1 MPELFSVNEAAA
13 IAEVSP
19 ETIRMALEKKSVV
32 PAGKR
37 KTGKTVRYQFSIGD
51 VRFIKVLDEFPFP
64 LSKRDKQCLAQILA
78 PGKKLGR
85 PWSMQGP
92 DLIYSAGSV
101 RMSFQCKTI
110 RETVDR
116 NAAVLRWGKKR
127 VVSAD
132 GIMGGEPVFR
142 GGRIPLR
149 HVASL
154 FRKGVAEEEIREDFP
169 RLNARDLAYAR
180 LFSRCGEKPGRPRK
194 RLKLHPLAN

>member
-116 NAAVLRWGKKR
+116 NAAVLRWGKKTGS
-127 VVSAD
+127 V
-132 GIMGGEPVFR
+132 
-142 GGRIPLR
+142 GGRHNGRGACFSGKPHSPAPRRVSFSERGCRRRNPRGFPSPECARPGLRPLIF
-149 HVASL
+149 SL
-154 FRKGVAEEEIREDFP
+154 R
-169 RLNARDLAYAR
+169 
-180 LFSRCGEKPGRPRK
+180 
-194 RLKLHPLAN
+194 